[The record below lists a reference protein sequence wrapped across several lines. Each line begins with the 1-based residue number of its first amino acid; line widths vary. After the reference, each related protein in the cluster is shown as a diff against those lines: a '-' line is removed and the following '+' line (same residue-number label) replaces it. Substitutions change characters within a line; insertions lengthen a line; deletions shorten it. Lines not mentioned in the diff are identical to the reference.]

1 MEETLGKRIAAHRR
15 RLGLTQDRLAEL
27 LGVTAQAVSKW
38 ENDQSCPDITMLP
51 KLAEIFSCTTDQL
64 LGIQKEAIHE
74 AELILSLPE
83 EPKTD
88 HQEDTVQSIFNG
100 EIGVK
105 KKTGRKSGILMALW
119 VLLTGGLLFLPNTNL
134 WTLLWTTGLLL
145 FGISGL
151 WPRFSFF
158 CLGCAL
164 FGGYCLLN
172 HLTGISSPPLYVRRL
187 LLPAWLLLFGLYLF
201 VEALRK
207 PGKYH
212 RGCRGHHSIIRTNRF
227 DLDGEVF
234 LCETSFGENHHRID
248 LPRLSGG
255 SADVSF
261 GSLSVDLSG
270 CESVAENCALDLNC
284 SFGELELLI
293 PRIYQAVP
301 DSDSTFGN
309 VEIIGAPLPNPQ
321 GIITVKSSVSF
332 GEISLHYI

>member
-172 HLTGISSPPLYVRRL
+172 HLTGVSSPPLYVRRL
-187 LLPAWLLLFGLYLF
+187 LLPAFLLLFGLHLLA
-201 VEALRK
+201 ETLRK
-207 PGKYH
+207 PGRH
-212 RGCRGHHSIIRTNRF
+212 RRHIIRPDSLGEHHCDLGEEAF
-227 DLDGEVF
+227 D
-234 LCETSFGENHHRID
+234 CSASFGENHYRID
-248 LPRLSGG
+248 LPRLSRGK
-255 SADVSF
+255 AEVSF
-261 GSLSVDLSG
+261 GDLTVDLSG
-270 CESVAENCALDLNC
+270 CEEIGDNCLIDLDA
-284 SFGELELLI
+284 SFGNLELII
-293 PRIYQAVP
+293 PQGFRAIP
-301 DSDSTFGN
+301 DTDTAFGN
-309 VEIIGAPLPNPQ
+309 VEIIGSPAPDAQ
-321 GIITVKSSVSF
+321 CVFTVRCDASF
-332 GEISLHYI
+332 GQISLHYI